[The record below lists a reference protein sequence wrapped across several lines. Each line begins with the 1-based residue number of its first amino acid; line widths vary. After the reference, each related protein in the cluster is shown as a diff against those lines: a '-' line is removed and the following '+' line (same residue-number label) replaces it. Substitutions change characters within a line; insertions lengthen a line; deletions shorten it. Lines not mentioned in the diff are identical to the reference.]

1 MFATVKQ
8 IFSPKNKDLQKRI
21 AFTFFVLFIFML
33 GTTVVV
39 PVIDK
44 ENLLGNIKG
53 FDLFN
58 IIGGGALEKFSIF
71 ALGVSP
77 YITASIIIQ
86 LLQMDIVPYLSD
98 LKDQG
103 QVGRDKI
110 NKITRVTGIILAFVQ
125 GYLFAIYQIKGLSAI
140 QYMEIATIFTAG
152 TAAVLWMGDQI
163 TQKGIGNGISLII
176 MAGIVASMPNMFSI
190 AWTNLIKIG
199 GTSGSAMGI
208 LSFIAYILVYI
219 FVIVGI
225 IYTQLAERRI
235 PIQYENKSV
244 STYQSNNSY
253 LPFKLNSAGVM
264 PVIFAS
270 GLISLPSMMAS
281 LMGSKY
287 VGFQTFV
294 NKWLSTSS
302 YTGFILYMIF
312 IIIFAYFYTFKVAI
326 KTDEMAKNLNRNG
339 GFIPG
344 IRPGKETEEYVSK
357 VLKRVTFVGA
367 LTLCVIAGLPVIFG
381 VITKL
386 PSAVS
391 LGGTGMLIV
400 VGVALETYKQIE
412 STILSRNYETRNRR
426 RRKI

>member
-235 PIQYENKSV
+235 PIQYANKSV

-253 LPFKLNSAGVM
+253 LLFKLNYD
-264 PVIFAS
+264 
-270 GLISLPSMMAS
+270 GLM
-281 LMGSKY
+281 
-287 VGFQTFV
+287 Q
-294 NKWLSTSS
+294 
-302 YTGFILYMIF
+302 
-312 IIIFAYFYTFKVAI
+312 
-326 KTDEMAKNLNRNG
+326 
-339 GFIPG
+339 
-344 IRPGKETEEYVSK
+344 
-357 VLKRVTFVGA
+357 VLFTMVV
-367 LTLCVIAGLPVIFG
+367 
-381 VITKL
+381 
-386 PSAVS
+386 VS
-391 LGGTGMLIV
+391 LQDKT
-400 VGVALETYKQIE
+400 A
-412 STILSRNYETRNRR
+412 
-426 RRKI
+426 

>member
-8 IFSPKNKDLQKRI
+8 IFSPKNKDLQKKI
-21 AFTFFVLFIFML
+21 AFTFFVLFVFML

-44 ENLLGNIKG
+44 EMLLGNIKG

-77 YITASIIIQ
+77 YITASIVIQ
-86 LLQMDIVPYLSD
+86 LLQMDIIPYLAE

-110 NKITRVTGIILAFVQ
+110 NKITRVTGIILAFIQ
-125 GYLFAIYQIKGLSAI
+125 GYLFAVYQIKGLAPI
-140 QYMEIATIFTAG
+140 EYMEIAIIFTAG

-163 TQKGIGNGISLII
+163 TQKGVGNGISLII
-176 MAGIVASMPNMFSI
+176 MAGIVASMPNMFTT
-190 AWTNLIKIG
+190 AWTNLIKVG
-199 GTSGSAMGI
+199 GTAGTAMGI
-208 LSFIAYILVYI
+208 LSFAAYVLVYI
-219 FVIVGI
+219 LVIVGI
-225 IYTQLAERRI
+225 IFTQLAERRI
-235 PIQYENKSV
+235 PIQYANKSV
-244 STYQSNNSY
+244 NAYQSKASY
-253 LPFKLNSAGVM
+253 LPFKLNSSGVM

-270 GLISLPSMMAS
+270 GLISLPSMI
-281 LMGSKY
+281 GSF
-287 VGFQTFV
+287 VGGKFRTFV
-294 NKWLSTSS
+294 DTWLSMNS
-302 YTGFILYMIF
+302 YTGFILYMLF
-312 IIIFAYFYTFKVAI
+312 IIIFTYFYTFKVAI

-344 IRPGKETEEYVSK
+344 IRPGKETEEYVDK
-357 VLKRVTFVGA
+357 VLKRVTFVGS

-381 VITKL
+381 LITKL
-386 PSAVS
+386 PGSVS

>member
-1 MFATVKQ
+1 MFATIKQ

-39 PVIDK
+39 PVIDR
-44 ENLLGNIKG
+44 EMLLGNIKG

-77 YITASIIIQ
+77 YITASIVIQ
-86 LLQMDIVPYLSD
+86 LLQMDIIPYLSE

-110 NKITRVTGIILAFVQ
+110 NKITRVTGIVLAFIQ
-125 GYLFAIYQIKGLSAI
+125 GYLFAISQLKGLTPM
-140 QYMEIATIFTAG
+140 QYMEIAVIFTAG

-176 MAGIVASMPNMFSI
+176 MAGIVASMPTMFTT
-190 AWTNLIKIG
+190 AWTNLMKIG
-199 GTSGSAMGI
+199 GTAGSAMGI

-219 FVIVGI
+219 LVIVGI
-225 IYTQLAERRI
+225 IFTQLAERRI
-235 PIQYENKSV
+235 PIQYANKSV
-244 STYQSNNSY
+244 NAYQSKASY
-253 LPFKLNSAGVM
+253 LPFKLNSSGVM

-270 GLISLPSMMAS
+270 GLISLPSMI
-281 LMGSKY
+281 GSF
-287 VGFQTFV
+287 VGGKFQTEV
-294 NKWLSTSS
+294 HKWLSMES
-302 YTGFILYMIF
+302 YTGFILYMLF
-312 IIIFAYFYTFKVAI
+312 IIIFTYFYTFKVAI

-344 IRPGKETEEYVSK
+344 IRPGKETEEYVDK

-381 VITKL
+381 LITKL
-386 PSAVS
+386 PSSVS

>member
-1 MFATVKQ
+1 MFATIKQ
-8 IFSPKNKDLQKRI
+8 IFSPKNKDLQKKI
-21 AFTFFVLFIFML
+21 AFTFFVLFVFML
-33 GTTVVV
+33 GTTIVV
-39 PVIDK
+39 PVIDR
-44 ENLLGNIKG
+44 EMLLGSIKG

-77 YITASIIIQ
+77 YITASIVIQ
-86 LLQMDIVPYLSD
+86 LLQMDIIPYLAE

-110 NKITRVTGIILAFVQ
+110 NKITRVTGIILAFIQ
-125 GYLFAIYQIKGLSAI
+125 GYLFAVYQIKGLAPME
-140 QYMEIATIFTAG
+140 YMEIAIIFTAG

-163 TQKGIGNGISLII
+163 TQKGVGNGISLII
-176 MAGIVASMPNMFSI
+176 MAGIVASMPNMFTT
-190 AWTNLIKIG
+190 AWTNLIKVC
-199 GTSGSAMGI
+199 GTAGTAMGI
-208 LSFIAYILVYI
+208 LSFAAYVLVYILVI
-219 FVIVGI
+219 IGI
-225 IYTQLAERRI
+225 IFTQLAERRI
-235 PIQYENKSV
+235 PIQYANKSV
-244 STYQSNNSY
+244 NAYQSKASY
-253 LPFKLNSAGVM
+253 LPFKLNSSGVM

-270 GLISLPSMMAS
+270 GLISLPSMI
-281 LMGSKY
+281 GSF
-287 VGFQTFV
+287 VGGKFRTFV
-294 NKWLSTSS
+294 DTWLSMNS
-302 YTGFILYMIF
+302 YTGFILYMLF
-312 IIIFAYFYTFKVAI
+312 IIIFTYFYTFKVAI

-344 IRPGKETEEYVSK
+344 IRPGKETEEYVDK
-357 VLKRVTFVGA
+357 VLKRVTFVGS

-381 VITKL
+381 LITKL
-386 PSAVS
+386 PGSVS

>member
-1 MFATVKQ
+1 MFALLKQ

-39 PVIDK
+39 PVIDR
-44 ENLLGNIKG
+44 EMLLGNIKG

-77 YITASIIIQ
+77 YITASIVIQ
-86 LLQMDIVPYLSD
+86 LLQMDIVPYLSE

-110 NKITRVTGIILAFVQ
+110 NKITRVTGIVLAFIQ
-125 GYLFAIYQIKGLSAI
+125 GYLFAIYQIKGLTPM
-140 QYMEIATIFTAG
+140 QYMEIAIIFTAG

-163 TQKGIGNGISLII
+163 TQKGIGNGMSLII
-176 MAGIVASMPNMFSI
+176 MAGIVASMPMMFTT

-199 GTSGSAMGI
+199 GTAGSAMGI

-225 IYTQLAERRI
+225 IFTQLAERRI
-235 PIQYENKSV
+235 PIQYANKSV
-244 STYQSNNSY
+244 NAYQSKTSY

-270 GLISLPSMMAS
+270 GIISLPSMI
-281 LMGSKY
+281 GSF
-287 VGFQTFV
+287 VGGKFQNFV
-294 NKWLSTSS
+294 TEWLSMES
-302 YTGFILYMIF
+302 YTGFILYMFF
-312 IIIFAYFYTFKVAI
+312 IIVFTYFYTFKVAI

-344 IRPGKETEEYVSK
+344 IRPGKETEEYVDK
-357 VLKRVTFVGA
+357 VLKRVSFVGA

-381 VITKL
+381 LITKL

>member
-1 MFATVKQ
+1 MFATIKQ

-39 PVIDK
+39 PVIDR
-44 ENLLGNIKG
+44 EMLLGNIKG

-77 YITASIIIQ
+77 YITASIVIQ
-86 LLQMDIVPYLSD
+86 LLQMDIIPYLSE

-110 NKITRVTGIILAFVQ
+110 NKITRVTGIVLAFIQ
-125 GYLFAIYQIKGLSAI
+125 GYLFAIYQLKGLTPM
-140 QYMEIATIFTAG
+140 QYMEIAVIFTAG

-176 MAGIVASMPNMFSI
+176 MAGIVASMPTMFTT
-190 AWTNLIKIG
+190 AWTNLMKIG
-199 GTSGSAMGI
+199 GTAGSAMGI

-219 FVIVGI
+219 LVIVGI
-225 IYTQLAERRI
+225 IFTQLAERRI
-235 PIQYENKSV
+235 PIQYANKSV
-244 STYQSNNSY
+244 NAYQSKASY
-253 LPFKLNSAGVM
+253 LPFKLNSSGVM

-270 GLISLPSMMAS
+270 GLISLPSMI
-281 LMGSKY
+281 GSF
-287 VGFQTFV
+287 VGGKFQTEV
-294 NKWLSTSS
+294 QKWLSMES
-302 YTGFILYMIF
+302 YTGFILYMLF
-312 IIIFAYFYTFKVAI
+312 IIIFTYFYTFKVAI

-344 IRPGKETEEYVSK
+344 IRPGKETEEYVDK

-381 VITKL
+381 LITKL
-386 PSAVS
+386 PSSVS

>member
-1 MFATVKQ
+1 MFATIKQ

-39 PVIDK
+39 PVIDR
-44 ENLLGNIKG
+44 EMLLGNIKG

-77 YITASIIIQ
+77 YITASIVIQ
-86 LLQMDIVPYLSD
+86 LLQMDIIPYLSE

-110 NKITRVTGIILAFVQ
+110 NKITRVTGIVLAFIQ
-125 GYLFAIYQIKGLSAI
+125 GYLFAIYQLKGLTPM
-140 QYMEIATIFTAG
+140 QYMEIAVIFTAG

-176 MAGIVASMPNMFSI
+176 MAGIVASMPTMFTT
-190 AWTNLIKIG
+190 AWTNLMKIG
-199 GTSGSAMGI
+199 GTAGSAMGI

-219 FVIVGI
+219 LVIVGI
-225 IYTQLAERRI
+225 IFTQLAERRI
-235 PIQYENKSV
+235 PIQYANKSV
-244 STYQSNNSY
+244 NAYQSKASY
-253 LPFKLNSAGVM
+253 LPFKLNSSGVM

-270 GLISLPSMMAS
+270 GLISLPSMI
-281 LMGSKY
+281 GSF
-287 VGFQTFV
+287 VGGKFQTEV
-294 NKWLSTSS
+294 HKWLSMES
-302 YTGFILYMIF
+302 YTGFILYMLF
-312 IIIFAYFYTFKVAI
+312 IIIFTYFYTFKVAI

-344 IRPGKETEEYVSK
+344 IRPGKETEEYVDK

-381 VITKL
+381 LITKL
-386 PSAVS
+386 PSSVS

>member
-8 IFSPKNKDLQKRI
+8 IFSPKNKDLQKKI
-21 AFTFFVLFIFML
+21 AFTFFVLFVFML

-44 ENLLGNIKG
+44 EMLLGNIKG

-77 YITASIIIQ
+77 YITASIVIQ
-86 LLQMDIVPYLSD
+86 LLQMDIIPYLAE

-110 NKITRVTGIILAFVQ
+110 NKITRVTGIILAFIQ
-125 GYLFAIYQIKGLSAI
+125 GYLFAVYQIKGLAPME
-140 QYMEIATIFTAG
+140 YMEIAIIFTAG

-163 TQKGIGNGISLII
+163 TQKGVGNGISLII
-176 MAGIVASMPNMFSI
+176 MAGIVASMPNMFTT
-190 AWTNLIKIG
+190 AWTNLIKVG
-199 GTSGSAMGI
+199 GTAGTAMGI
-208 LSFIAYILVYI
+208 LSFAAYVLVYI
-219 FVIVGI
+219 LVIVGI
-225 IYTQLAERRI
+225 IFTQLAERRI
-235 PIQYENKSV
+235 PIQYANKSV
-244 STYQSNNSY
+244 NAYQSKASY
-253 LPFKLNSAGVM
+253 LPFKLNSSGVM

-270 GLISLPSMMAS
+270 GLISLPSMI
-281 LMGSKY
+281 GSF
-287 VGFQTFV
+287 VGGKFRTFV
-294 NKWLSTSS
+294 DTWLSMNS
-302 YTGFILYMIF
+302 YTGFILYMLF
-312 IIIFAYFYTFKVAI
+312 IIIFTYFYTFKVAI

-344 IRPGKETEEYVSK
+344 IRPGKETEEYVDK
-357 VLKRVTFVGA
+357 VLKRVTFVGS

-381 VITKL
+381 LITKL
-386 PSAVS
+386 PGSVS